1 MNARHLDHL
10 TLRIPDDGEDAAR
23 AFYGETLGFPIEDA
37 SYRAGE
43 TPFFDVRLSPT
54 AVVHLRPTTAFDSPS
69 DASYDHL
76 CVVVEESLEAIEREL
91 ERADADVERTL
102 DAPVGAT
109 GRAGAVY
116 VRDPFGYRVELK
128 TLA

>member
-10 TLRIPDDGEDAAR
+10 TLRIPDDGEDVAR
-23 AFYGETLGFPIEDA
+23 TFYGEALGFPIEDA
-37 SYRAGE
+37 PYRAGE

-54 AVVHLRPTTAFDSPS
+54 AVVHLRPTTAFDPPS

-76 CVVVEESLEAIEREL
+76 CVVVEESLETIEHEL
-91 ERADADVERTL
+91 EQAGVDIERTL
-102 DAPVGAT
+102 DAPAGAT

-128 TLA
+128 TVA

>member
-10 TLRIPDDGEDAAR
+10 TLRIPDDGEDTAQ

-54 AVVHLRPTTAFDSPS
+54 AVVHLRPTAAFEPPS

-76 CVVVEESLEAIEREL
+76 CVVVEEPLETIKREL
-91 ERADADVERTL
+91 ARADADVERTL

-109 GRAGAVY
+109 GRAAAVY

-128 TLA
+128 TVA

>member
-1 MNARHLDHL
+1 MNARQLDHL
-10 TLRIPDDGEDAAR
+10 TLRIPDDSEDAAR
-23 AFYGETLGFPIEDA
+23 AFYGEMLGFPIEDA

-54 AVVHLRPTTAFDSPS
+54 AVVHLRPTATFDPPS

-76 CVVVEESLEAIEREL
+76 CVVVEESLEAIEHEL
-91 ERADADVERTL
+91 ERAGIDIERTL
-102 DAPVGAT
+102 DAPAGAT

-128 TLA
+128 TVA